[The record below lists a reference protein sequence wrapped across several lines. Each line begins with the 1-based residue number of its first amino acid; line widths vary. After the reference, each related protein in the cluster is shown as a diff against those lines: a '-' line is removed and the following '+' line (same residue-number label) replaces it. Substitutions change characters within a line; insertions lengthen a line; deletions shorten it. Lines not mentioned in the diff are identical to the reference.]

1 MSNGDGKK
9 KVGVGHLEKAID
21 VTPKLDYWLR
31 GPHEYSISPSGKRFL
46 DIDLKTLGPELID
59 LSTEETTATE
69 STKQRARRQ
78 GWYAPDPEGFYTY
91 WLGYSPQY
99 EEEERW
105 IIDYIEKTGQLP
117 TMRQSI
123 DWKSGQDKTRW
134 TYHPESLM
142 GQLGFRTEK
151 EYFAAEGYGL
161 EPGIDYPL
169 SENYQ
174 GLRGPHEYT
183 YKGGEP
189 TSQPFT
195 FETALQNADPY
206 EIYSYQLQDYLNQ
219 QQTVD
224 YEQVQGIRTQAQKV
238 IDDFN
243 GTKAILDRNLGN
255 GSINQNQYDFSLNM
269 YNTDADN
276 KLATLDQQMSRFM
289 TPGKYQE
296 IMDDAKYKM
305 NLGWDVS
312 GLPFYKEVGG
322 LQSGPLISAWVQKA
336 KAQYEAT
343 RERSL
348 QMAQR
353 VPLKAVK
360 ESATTGNEQNDFAA
374 YVDRL
379 NLAEPLKNWMF
390 NNFGT
395 LYSQW
400 MAESPM
406 IPFITW
412 LQKYLAR

>member
-1 MSNGDGKK
+1 
-9 KVGVGHLEKAID
+9 
-21 VTPKLDYWLR
+21 
-31 GPHEYSISPSGKRFL
+31 
-46 DIDLKTLGPELID
+46 
-59 LSTEETTATE
+59 
-69 STKQRARRQ
+69 
-78 GWYAPDPEGFYTY
+78 
-91 WLGYSPQY
+91 
-99 EEEERW
+99 
-105 IIDYIEKTGQLP
+105 
-117 TMRQSI
+117 
-123 DWKSGQDKTRW
+123 
-134 TYHPESLM
+134 
-142 GQLGFRTEK
+142 
-151 EYFAAEGYGL
+151 
-161 EPGIDYPL
+161 
-169 SENYQ
+169 
-174 GLRGPHEYT
+174 
-183 YKGGEP
+183 
-189 TSQPFT
+189 
-195 FETALQNADPY
+195 
-206 EIYSYQLQDYLNQ
+206 
-219 QQTVD
+219 
-224 YEQVQGIRTQAQKV
+224 V